1 MQGVKFSKKVLYVG
15 KKGKRD
21 FSYSKWSKVK
31 NGMHHQRLLHCIDF
45 WRDSIIFASRYIQL
59 NKLSEPMI
67 DVWQS
72 RSAAIASLQQQLRC
86 VNHINEN
93 SMQNANVIS
102 IKNITDHLFLL

>member
-1 MQGVKFSKKVLYVG
+1 MECTI
-15 KKGKRD
+15 
-21 FSYSKWSKVK
+21 
-31 NGMHHQRLLHCIDF
+31 NGCYIASTFEEIRLFLHPECNG
-45 WRDSIIFASRYIQL
+45 YIQL